1 MGYPRC
7 TRCTKFAKQKRRV
20 NQLQK
25 AKGIDE
31 HTFCVPCAKELY
43 DDFVGLQC
51 EHANCTTAPRGG
63 EYGPFCA
70 RHSTLE
76 CSHANCTTAPQ
87 GGAYGKFCAR
97 HTTLKCEHV
106 NCTTAP

>member
-31 HTFCVPCAKELY
+31 RTFCVPCAKELY

-63 EYGPFCA
+63 EYKVERTESFA
-70 RHSTLE
+70 RGILIE
-76 CSHANCTTAPQ
+76 DNGQ
-87 GGAYGKFCAR
+87 
-97 HTTLKCEHV
+97 
-106 NCTTAP
+106 